1 MNNFSPPIGEFAPQE
16 SPVNNIDNK
25 IGLKKTSTKIG
36 VFMIIVFT
44 LPIIGSVFLG
54 LLMAILGDNA
64 PAFLF
69 HESFNFI
76 FSFIFAYALPILIL
90 IGLVGYPRFSRVH
103 PLYPGSQYSM
113 VQSIK
118 LFPFAWVTTMGVNL
132 FTITLF
138 KYLSIWFGIP
148 ESTNP
153 IDSMVPTSTTGWI
166 IAAIYICICAP
177 IFEEIFYR
185 RIILGSLR
193 RYGDTF
199 AIVISAILFGAMHGN
214 FSQFFYAFALGLIYG
229 YIVVRS
235 NSIMPAI
242 LLHALNNSISTFALY
257 ISSNERIASIGKNS
271 DVLSLTEQ
279 EMALAGLLGL
289 FVIALIGFVVLGL
302 IQLIKYT
309 ITYIIARSKKT
320 HISFLF
326 NNVEGL
332 TQKQK
337 YGIFF
342 SRPTIIIT
350 IVLIVLTFAVA
361 LYSSAINEFLISIQQ
376 QIS

>member
-350 IVLIVLTFAVA
+350 IVLAVLTFAVA

>member
-279 EMALAGLLGL
+279 EMALTGLLGL

-350 IVLIVLTFAVA
+350 IVLAVLTFAVA

>member
-350 IVLIVLTFAVA
+350 IVLAVLTFTVA

>member
-1 MNNFSPPIGEFAPQE
+1 MNNFSPPIREFAPQE

-279 EMALAGLLGL
+279 EMALTGLLGL

-350 IVLIVLTFAVA
+350 IVLAVLTFAVA